1 MSDVDGVCTGMHAD
15 VAEARAEVE
24 RLQGQFKT
32 AQDAVKVAMRWLRDA
47 DIKRD
52 RYRLAYHSARRR
64 AAREAV
70 MATEA
75 VEHLAADRDRWRQR
89 YERLRA
95 DLESSRKTT
104 HAAPR
109 LEHVGDDEDGP
120 VFKLA
125 GTS

>member
-1 MSDVDGVCTGMHAD
+1 MVSDVDGVCTGMHAD

-52 RYRLAYHSARRR
+52 RYRLAWLSARRR
-64 AAREAV
+64 AVREAV

-75 VEHLAADRDRWRQR
+75 VEYLTADRDRWRQR

-95 DLESSRKTT
+95 DLDASRKTT
-104 HAAPR
+104 HAPR